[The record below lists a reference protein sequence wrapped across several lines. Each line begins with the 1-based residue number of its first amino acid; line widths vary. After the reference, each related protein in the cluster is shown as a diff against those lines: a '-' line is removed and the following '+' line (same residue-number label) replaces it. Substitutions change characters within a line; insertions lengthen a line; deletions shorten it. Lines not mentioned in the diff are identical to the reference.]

1 MKRLITATV
10 IIAIIIALGVLTIVI
25 IANEN
30 QKLYGEINSVINGYL
45 SGEDIGD
52 KISSLEKATEKYR
65 RTVGI
70 VSSDET
76 LQQMDE
82 AVARLRAMYESQS
95 DEFLAE
101 CYLVQTIAQEILDQQ
116 RPTLSRLL

>member
-52 KISSLEKATEKYR
+52 KISSLEKTTEKYR

-101 CYLVQTIAQEILDQQ
+101 CYLVRTIAQEILDQQ

>member
-1 MKRLITATV
+1 MKRLITATI

-30 QKLYGEINSVINGYL
+30 QKLYGEVNSVINGYL
-45 SGEDIGD
+45 SGKDITDG
-52 KISSLEKATEKYR
+52 ISLLEKATERYR
-65 RTVGI
+65 QTVGI
-70 VSSDET
+70 ISSDET

-82 AVARLRAMYESQS
+82 AVARLKAMYEADS

-101 CYLVQTIAQEILDQQ
+101 CYLVKTIAQEILEQQ
-116 RPTLSRLL
+116 EPSLARLL

>member
-10 IIAIIIALGVLTIVI
+10 IIAVIISLGVLTIVI

-30 QKLYGEINSVINGYL
+30 SKLYGEINSVINGYL
-45 SGEDIGD
+45 AGEDVSD

-65 RTVGI
+65 RTVGT
-70 VSSDET
+70 VANDET
-76 LQQMDE
+76 LQKIGE
-82 AVARLRAMYESQS
+82 AVSRLRAMYEAQS

-101 CYLVQTIAQEILDQQ
+101 CYLVRTVAEEILEQQ
-116 RPTLSRLL
+116 KPTLPRLL

>member
-1 MKRLITATV
+1 MKRLITAT
-10 IIAIIIALGVLTIVI
+10 IIITIIVTLGVLTIVI

-45 SGEDIGD
+45 SGENIEDS
-52 KISSLEKATEKYR
+52 ISSLEKATEKYR
-65 RTVGI
+65 KTVGV

-76 LQQMDE
+76 LQQIDE
-82 AVARLRAMYESQS
+82 AVTKLKAMYESGS

-101 CYLVQTIAQEILDQQ
+101 CYLVRTIAIEILEQQ
-116 RPTLSRLL
+116 TPTLSRLL

>member
-1 MKRLITATV
+1 MKRLITATI
-10 IIAIIIALGVLTIVI
+10 IIALIIALGVLTIVI

-30 QKLYGEINSVINGYL
+30 SKLYGEIDRVINGYL
-45 SGEDIGD
+45 SGEEITDR
-52 KISSLEKATEKYR
+52 ISSLEKATERYR
-65 RTVGI
+65 KTVGI

-82 AVARLRAMYESQS
+82 AVARLRAMYEADS

-101 CYLVQTIAQEILDQQ
+101 CYLVQTIAQEILEQQ
-116 RPTLSRLL
+116 EPSLARLL

>member
-30 QKLYGEINSVINGYL
+30 SKLYGEINSVINGYL
-45 SGEDIGD
+45 AGEDITD
-52 KISSLEKATEKYR
+52 SISSLEKTTEKYR
-65 RTVGI
+65 KTVGI

-82 AVARLRAMYESQS
+82 AVARLRAMYESDS

-101 CYLVQTIAQEILDQQ
+101 CYLVQTIAQEILEQQ
-116 RPTLSRLL
+116 QPTLSRLL